1 MKKFAVP
8 ILSLMILLTIACG
21 IGPPSEGID
30 YVQQMTD
37 RANEELEENL
47 TSGNTPEP
55 IEKPAATSEPD
66 DQPGPSSPA
75 ETYGVTGDF
84 VEYSVSGLDNGCV
97 CSVGGNMMI
106 SLEVQD
112 DKLFFNLPDGTSTE
126 FAKVGANTYKRDFM
140 GYYIDVNPETGE
152 ETRVDEERHEV
163 IILTDNGFIRE
174 YYHGSESDPCCYHFY
189 TSVDQAP

>member
-1 MKKFAVP
+1 MKKFALP
-8 ILSLMILLTIACG
+8 ILILMILLTIACG

-75 ETYGVTGDF
+75 EIYGVTGDF
-84 VEYSVSGLDNGCV
+84 VEYSVTGLDNGCV
-97 CSVGGNMMI
+97 CLGGNMMI

-112 DKLFFNLPDGTSTE
+112 DKLFSTYQMEHPPSLLKLGQTHTKETSWDTISTSTPRPVR
-126 FAKVGANTYKRDFM
+126 KPV
-140 GYYIDVNPETGE
+140 
-152 ETRVDEERHEV
+152 
-163 IILTDNGFIRE
+163 
-174 YYHGSESDPCCYHFY
+174 
-189 TSVDQAP
+189 